1 MLKLSS
7 FFKLIIIKVNRF
19 EVRATTR
26 SGASLSLGIAGTF
39 FTMSKKITH
48 IYYLQIK
55 FMDSRY
61 SAIEIELK
69 SRHAHLLAS
78 SLELVKW

>member
-1 MLKLSS
+1 M
-7 FFKLIIIKVNRF
+7 IIIKVNF

-26 SGASLSLGIAGTF
+26 SGASLSLGVAGTF

-55 FMDSRY
+55 FVDNRY

-78 SLELVKW
+78 SLELVHW